1 MKEVETDMREAAVRY
16 FEGCLSAQDEER
28 LYRFIQESG
37 GNYSLFKE
45 WERQWLETSVANER
59 TEFEWEKLQARL
71 HTRKAVTPMLLP
83 GVGAFWRKIAAVVA
97 IVILT
102 AVKSNFL
109 QRAIT
114 GVIFVAVLVGCILG
128 GPISFTILFALIS
141 ALTINE
147 FGNIVNR
154 MEHTHMNKPISIL
167 AGLFLFL
174 CFGYIG
180 VVPGAN
186 EIFIPYL
193 FLILYLFI
201 SELYKK
207 QPNPLNNWAYAMM
220 SQIYIALSFALLNVL
235 AYHSSATESVSQYNP
250 ILPLSIFIFNWVNDT
265 GAYCTGMLF
274 GKHRLFERISPK
286 KSWEGSIGGAVFSI
300 IAAIVLAHFF
310 TFLSTGV
317 WIGLGLTV
325 VVFGTWGDLTESL
338 MKRTL
343 GIKDSSNILPGHGGM
358 LDRFDSTL
366 MAVPAAVVYLY
377 LVGLILA

>member
-1 MKEVETDMREAAVRY
+1 M
-16 FEGCLSAQDEER
+16 
-28 LYRFIQESG
+28 
-37 GNYSLFKE
+37 
-45 WERQWLETSVANER
+45 
-59 TEFEWEKLQARL
+59 
-71 HTRKAVTPMLLP
+71 
-83 GVGAFWRKIAAVVA
+83 
-97 IVILT
+97 
-102 AVKSNFL
+102 KSNFL

-114 GVIFVAVLVGCILG
+114 GIIFVAVLVGCILG

-147 FGNIVNR
+147 FGTIVNR
-154 MEHTHMNKPISIL
+154 MENTRMNKPISIL

-235 AYHSSATESVSQYNP
+235 AYHSTTVEGISQYNP

-310 TFLSTGV
+310 TFLSTGI

-343 GIKDSSNILPGHGGM
+343 GIKDSGNILPGHGGM

-377 LVGLILA
+377 LVGLITA

>member
-1 MKEVETDMREAAVRY
+1 M
-16 FEGCLSAQDEER
+16 
-28 LYRFIQESG
+28 
-37 GNYSLFKE
+37 
-45 WERQWLETSVANER
+45 
-59 TEFEWEKLQARL
+59 
-71 HTRKAVTPMLLP
+71 
-83 GVGAFWRKIAAVVA
+83 
-97 IVILT
+97 
-102 AVKSNFL
+102 KSNFL

-147 FGNIVNR
+147 FGTIVNR
-154 MEHTHMNKPISIL
+154 RENTRMNKPISIL

-235 AYHSSATESVSQYNP
+235 AYHSSAADSVSQYNP

-274 GKHRLFERISPK
+274 GKHKLFERISPK

-310 TFLSTGV
+310 TFLSTGI

-343 GIKDSSNILPGHGGM
+343 GIKDSGNILPGHGGM

-377 LVGLILA
+377 VVGLITA

>member
-1 MKEVETDMREAAVRY
+1 M
-16 FEGCLSAQDEER
+16 
-28 LYRFIQESG
+28 
-37 GNYSLFKE
+37 
-45 WERQWLETSVANER
+45 
-59 TEFEWEKLQARL
+59 
-71 HTRKAVTPMLLP
+71 
-83 GVGAFWRKIAAVVA
+83 
-97 IVILT
+97 
-102 AVKSNFL
+102 KSNFL

-154 MEHTHMNKPISIL
+154 MEHTRMNKPISIL

-250 ILPLSIFIFNWVNDT
+250 ILPLSIFIFNWVSDT

-300 IAAIVLAHFF
+300 IAAIVMAHFF

-343 GIKDSSNILPGHGGM
+343 GIKDSGNILPGHGGM

>member
-1 MKEVETDMREAAVRY
+1 M
-16 FEGCLSAQDEER
+16 
-28 LYRFIQESG
+28 
-37 GNYSLFKE
+37 
-45 WERQWLETSVANER
+45 
-59 TEFEWEKLQARL
+59 
-71 HTRKAVTPMLLP
+71 
-83 GVGAFWRKIAAVVA
+83 
-97 IVILT
+97 
-102 AVKSNFL
+102 KSNFL

-366 MAVPAAVVYLY
+366 MAVPAADEFQDPS
-377 LVGLILA
+377 

>member
-1 MKEVETDMREAAVRY
+1 M
-16 FEGCLSAQDEER
+16 
-28 LYRFIQESG
+28 
-37 GNYSLFKE
+37 
-45 WERQWLETSVANER
+45 
-59 TEFEWEKLQARL
+59 
-71 HTRKAVTPMLLP
+71 
-83 GVGAFWRKIAAVVA
+83 
-97 IVILT
+97 
-102 AVKSNFL
+102 KSNFL

-154 MEHTHMNKPISIL
+154 MEHTRMNKPISIL

-274 GKHRLFERISPK
+274 GKHRLLERISPK

-343 GIKDSSNILPGHGGM
+343 GIKDSGNILPGHGGM

>member
-1 MKEVETDMREAAVRY
+1 M
-16 FEGCLSAQDEER
+16 
-28 LYRFIQESG
+28 
-37 GNYSLFKE
+37 
-45 WERQWLETSVANER
+45 
-59 TEFEWEKLQARL
+59 
-71 HTRKAVTPMLLP
+71 
-83 GVGAFWRKIAAVVA
+83 
-97 IVILT
+97 
-102 AVKSNFL
+102 KSNFL

-147 FGNIVNR
+147 FGTIVNR
-154 MEHTHMNKPISIL
+154 RENTRMNKPISIL

-235 AYHSSATESVSQYNP
+235 AYHSSTADSVSQYNP

-310 TFLSTGV
+310 TFLSTGI

-343 GIKDSSNILPGHGGM
+343 GIKDSGNILPGHGGM

-377 LVGLILA
+377 VVGLITA